1 MFSFS
6 FVLNLQLYRCRYQL
20 VKQLPRECDSSPT
33 ILFPLSIFYVA
44 LFTAFSS
51 PYFCSLFFS
60 FVYLFGFPWKR
71 QALSLLS
78 LSNIFCVLVF
88 STSSWCVFSRNNLD
102 AQLHQFYWVPWMCN
116 VFTTVLNFQL
126 LLLGISFLLLLF
138 FSQCGCWYT

>member
-1 MFSFS
+1 MSLPTGKTASPRMRFFT
-6 FVLNLQLYRCRYQL
+6 NYL
-20 VKQLPRECDSSPT
+20 VSSEHFLCCT
-33 ILFPLSIFYVA
+33 LHCILISLL
-44 LFTAFSS
+44 LFTF
-51 PYFCSLFFS
+51 FFS

-102 AQLHQFYWVPWMCN
+102 AQLRQFYWVPWMCN